1 MLFIS
6 LLCLLASTLLA
17 LCAVAYGSS
26 HPDSSTEM
34 SLYSAAV
41 ILLIVCI
48 CILIFNGGSL

>member
-17 LCAVAYGSS
+17 LCAIAYGSS